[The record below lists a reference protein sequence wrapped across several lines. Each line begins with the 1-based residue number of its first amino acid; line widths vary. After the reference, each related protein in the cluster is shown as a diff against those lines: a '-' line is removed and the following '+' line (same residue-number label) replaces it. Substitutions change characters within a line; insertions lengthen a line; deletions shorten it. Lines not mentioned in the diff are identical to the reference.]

1 METRTAGR
9 KEAFIPTEQTA
20 PASAGAHT
28 RARARERKAG
38 MAASYES
45 NLKILEEKLKAAGL
59 YHTSLRPTLSECA
72 KIMTRVHHY
81 NRDVIANHYRTSTS
95 DGKRPPELIAL
106 ENASREYLN
115 YLKALGLVADTK
127 RPKADA
133 EKQQGAPSPLA
144 GLAELLAQAEA
155 DDPP

>member
-1 METRTAGR
+1 
-9 KEAFIPTEQTA
+9 
-20 PASAGAHT
+20 
-28 RARARERKAG
+28 
-38 MAASYES
+38 MAATYES

-59 YHTSLRPTLSECA
+59 YHTSLRPTLAECA

-81 NRDVIANHYRTSTS
+81 NRDVIANHYRTSTP

-115 YLKALGLVADTK
+115 YLKALGLVADAK

-133 EKQQGAPSPLA
+133 EKHQGAPSPLA